1 MNRIPLDNLLEKVDS
16 RYSLVVASAKRA
28 RQLTDRELQEGNKEI
43 AYKVVSYALEEILTN
58 KVGVKCKNP
67 GENSYDLK

>member
-1 MNRIPLDNLLEKVDS
+1 MNRIPLNNLLEKVDS
-16 RYSLVVASAKRA
+16 RYSLVVAAAKRA
-28 RQLTDRELQEGNKEI
+28 RQLTEKELQEGNKEI
-43 AYKVVSYALEEILTN
+43 AYKVVSCALEEIASD